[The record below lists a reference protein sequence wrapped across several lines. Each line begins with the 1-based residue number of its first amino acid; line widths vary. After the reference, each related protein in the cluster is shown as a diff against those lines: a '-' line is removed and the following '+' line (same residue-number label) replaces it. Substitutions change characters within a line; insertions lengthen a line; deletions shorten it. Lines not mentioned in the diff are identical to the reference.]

1 MGVPFT
7 PSHQVFG
14 GFWMAIGIVER
25 WSKKFP
31 NFVPDSVV
39 SHGLVGGHHRYVPS
53 GDDFLEDF

>member
-1 MGVPFT
+1 
-7 PSHQVFG
+7 
-14 GFWMAIGIVER
+14 MAIGIVER